1 VTARSTRAV
10 PDWALGVLSVVVV
23 LVALEALSRSGVVSE
38 SDIPPVSQVLGKLV
52 DQLGTREFWTA
63 VAETLRGWGLGLAIS
78 VVAGVVLGLALG
90 LSEMAYGALRI
101 PIEFLRPIPS
111 VALVPLAVL
120 LYGTGLQSTLFLVCY
135 AALWPILLNAIY
147 GVRDVEPVALDTG
160 RMYGL
165 GRIARLR
172 HIVLPSAVPYIA
184 TGVRVASSIALILA
198 VTAEL
203 VIGSPGLGRSI
214 TVAES
219 SGAVDLMYALVFA
232 TGILG
237 FLLNFALR
245 RVERHALRWHPSQRA
260 EAAA

>member
-1 VTARSTRAV
+1 MGTRRL
-10 PDWALGVLSVVVV
+10 PDWALGVISVVAV
-23 LVALEALSRSGVVSE
+23 LALLEALSRAGIVSE
-38 SDIPPVSQVLGKLV
+38 RDIPPVSQVLQRLSEQFGK
-52 DQLGTREFWTA
+52 GEFWSA
-63 VAETLRGWGLGLAIS
+63 VGETLKGWGLGLAIS
-78 VVAGVVLGLALG
+78 IAAGVLIGLALG
-90 LSEMAYGALRI
+90 LSDMAYGALRV

-120 LYGTGLQSTLFLVCY
+120 LYGTGIQSTLFLVCY

-160 RMYGL
+160 RVYGL
-165 GRIARLR
+165 GRVARLR

-232 TGILG
+232 TGVLG
-237 FLLNFALR
+237 LALNFALT
-245 RVERHALRWHPSQRA
+245 RVERRALRWHPSQRA

>member
-1 VTARSTRAV
+1 MARDGTRTL
-10 PDWALGVLSVVVV
+10 PDWALGAVSVVVV
-23 LVALEALSRSGVVSE
+23 LALLEALSRTGIVAE
-38 SDIPPVSQVLGKLV
+38 GDIPPVTRVLQRLYE
-52 DQLGTREFWTA
+52 QLGTGAFWSA
-63 VAETLRGWGLGLAIS
+63 VGETLRGWGIGLAIS
-78 VVAGVVLGLALG
+78 VAAGVLIGLALG
-90 LSEMAYGALRI
+90 LSDMAYGALRV

-120 LYGTGLQSTLFLVCY
+120 LYGTGIRSTLFLVCY

-160 RMYGL
+160 RVYGL
-165 GRIARLR
+165 GRAARLR

-232 TGILG
+232 TGVLG
-237 FLLNFALR
+237 LVLNFALS
-245 RVERHALRWHPSQRA
+245 RVERRALHWHPSQRA
-260 EAAA
+260 EASA